1 MRILLPCLAALMLS
15 AATAPSADG
24 TLAIDIGDV
33 RNGNGTVHVDICP
46 EDRFL
51 KENCPFSGTARASA
65 GTTFVTVKGLPPGRY
80 AVQAFHDENGN
91 GSVDQGLFGIPRE
104 GIGFSNDAAIR
115 FGPPKFSDAAFD
127 FAQTRHIK
135 LKMRYF
141 LQSKVPRGPR

>member
-1 MRILLPCLAALMLS
+1 MHVAFLSLAALLLS
-15 AATAPSADG
+15 ATTPPEG
-24 TLAIDIGDV
+24 TLAIDVGQV

-46 EDRFL
+46 QDRFL
-51 KENCPFSGTARASA
+51 KDDCPFSGTVHASA

-104 GIGFSNDAAIR
+104 GVGFSNDAAIR
-115 FGPPKFSDAAFD
+115 FGPPKFDEAAFD
-127 FAQTRHIK
+127 FSQTRHIK

-141 LQSKVPRGPR
+141 LDSKVPRGPR